1 MCLYQI
7 ESIFFLSPYLINK
20 KTGSELIR
28 EKMGASSLEIEKV
41 LLICGEKLTQE
52 CPLLAAEAGCVGLNW
67 VS

>member
-1 MCLYQI
+1 MFA
-7 ESIFFLSPYLINK
+7 SNRKHIFPITSFNKQK

-41 LLICGEKLTQE
+41 LLICGEKLNQE
-52 CPLLAAEAGCVGLNW
+52 CPLLGAEAGCVDLNW